1 MHKPAAFVMLTL
13 AFCALLTAVRA
24 VAEPAAA
31 SSGDEESKKAESKT
45 DDACDHVKWVAKCL
59 QEIQKI
65 KPGMTKGDLLKV
77 FEEGGGLSSPTT
89 QTLVH
94 RECPLM
100 QVDVTFEPR
109 PGGDP
114 GKLKIATISKPYLD
128 WPIDD

>member
-1 MHKPAAFVMLTL
+1 MQTRIAFFMATL
-13 AFCALLTAVRA
+13 ALIALLTAVRA
-24 VAEPAAA
+24 DADPATA
-31 SSGDEESKKAESKT
+31 SSDGEQVKKTESQKGDAG
-45 DDACDHVKWVAKCL
+45 DHIKWVAKCL

-77 FEEGGGLSSPTT
+77 FEEGGDLSSPTT
-89 QTLVH
+89 QTFVH

-114 GKLKIATISKPYLD
+114 GKVKIATISKPYLD